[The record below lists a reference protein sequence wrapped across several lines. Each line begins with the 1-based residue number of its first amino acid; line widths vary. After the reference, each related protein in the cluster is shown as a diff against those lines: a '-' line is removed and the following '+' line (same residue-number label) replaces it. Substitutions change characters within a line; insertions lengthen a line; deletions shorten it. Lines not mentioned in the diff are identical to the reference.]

1 MLLSKNV
8 ISLNIKCLSCHFTSK
23 RGLST
28 SLSWSFF
35 KQLPIGV
42 LNTSQPLRSCSCWAS
57 GESSS
62 HQFGQRYR
70 WFGLRR
76 FVRRWLRFFLQ
87 VSWIWLNLTS
97 QDLPTQDISLFGK
110 EQFIRVYSQYLSGLS
125 KAAVIR
131 NSQTKCGTT
140 FFQIQ
145 QEFFLDVITRH
156 CTWR

>member
-8 ISLNIKCLSCHFTSK
+8 TSLDIKCLSCHFTSK

-57 GESSS
+57 GVSNS
-62 HQFGQRYR
+62 HQFGQRFQF
-70 WFGLRR
+70 WFGLR
-76 FVRRWLRFFLQ
+76 LLQ
-87 VSWIWLNLTS
+87 VSWIWLFIHNIYTN
-97 QDLPTQDISLFGK
+97 TGFSLFGK
-110 EQFIRVYSQYLSGLS
+110 EQFIRVYSQYLSGLG

-140 FFQIQ
+140 FSRYSKN
-145 QEFFLDVITRH
+145 FFLDVITRH
-156 CTWR
+156 WTWR